1 MVIDK
6 TSLRLL
12 AAIFCLIGI
21 SKQYCVL
28 RSNCS
33 GSGMDD
39 CYPFIVNQSNPDEYQ
54 PVKWDFPEDLK
65 NVCPEYDGKENC
77 CNENTMTITKNNFV
91 ALDLQF
97 GQAAAGCSICAAN
110 MRRFYCKYNCDPNQH
125 EFLLPNQSAYINVT
139 TNPDEGPKEVVFSNI
154 SLSASTACSLY
165 ESCKNVD
172 FVKALGSMQS
182 YTGFFSTLSSQ
193 GIDISRVLMNYLM
206 TPDGALQ
213 SPINNCS
220 MVFPGD
226 KDQYG
231 YYLVERS
238 WCDCQHCAYNCSN
251 TVDFSLYIKPRGVL
265 DGLDFNTI
273 EKAGLIAA
281 IILILGLLL
290 RFTLF
295 SNNNSSSKSDERKD
309 EIEEGRP
316 GYFAAKA

>member
-1 MVIDK
+1 MASFNF
-6 TSLRLL
+6 SLRLVAGLLCL
-12 AAIFCLIGI
+12 AGL
-21 SKQYCVL
+21 SRQYCVL

-33 GSGMDD
+33 ESGMEG
-39 CYPFIVNQSNPDEYQ
+39 CFPFVVNQSNPKEYE
-54 PVKWDFPEDLK
+54 PEKWDFPEDLQGI
-65 NVCPEYDGKENC
+65 CPEYEKVPNC
-77 CNENTMTITKNNFV
+77 CNQNTMIITKNNFV
-91 ALDLQF
+91 SLDLQF

-125 EFLLPNQSAYINVT
+125 VYLLPNQSEYVNVT
-139 TNPDEGPKEVVFSNI
+139 TNPDEGPKEAVFSNI
-154 SLSASTACSLY
+154 SLSAATACSLY

-193 GIDISRVLMNYLM
+193 GIDISRVIMNYLI
-206 TPDGALQ
+206 TPNGTLE

-220 MVFPGD
+220 MVFEGS

-231 YYLVERS
+231 YYLVDRS

-251 TVDFSLYIKPRGVL
+251 SVDFSLYVKPRGVL
-265 DGLDFNTI
+265 DGLDFNTV

-295 SNNNSSSKSDERKD
+295 NSSSNSKAEGENDDVEA
-309 EIEEGRP
+309 GRP
-316 GYFAAKA
+316 GYYASKA